1 MDFATVKRGEVLRY
15 MGCKGDVPP
24 EVLNLAEECLAML
37 GEVCEPRYVV
47 REFPLKMPGDGVIE
61 TDCFRTVSRNLEKIT
76 IRTDLINMHDSESG
90 MGSVTAGFRYHILP
104 LCLGKGGSLEMKSG
118 GQSCKFRRTQERMIF
133 ARGAT
138 ESAMAMKKL
147 FEAPRAPVMID
158 DNILTWRM
166 PETEMKV
173 RMSVEPAGAFAG
185 FACWDTPNLE
195 TPTFEPFFLPVTL
208 KAGESAGYTLTLT
221 AGK

>member
-1 MDFATVKRGEVLRY
+1 
-15 MGCKGDVPP
+15 
-24 EVLNLAEECLAML
+24 
-37 GEVCEPRYVV
+37 
-47 REFPLKMPGDGVIE
+47 
-61 TDCFRTVSRNLEKIT
+61 
-76 IRTDLINMHDSESG
+76 
-90 MGSVTAGFRYHILP
+90 
-104 LCLGKGGSLEMKSG
+104 
-118 GQSCKFRRTQERMIF
+118 MIF

-147 FEAPRAPVMID
+147 FEAPRAPVIID

>member
-1 MDFATVKRGEVLRY
+1 MEHLTIRQTLE
-15 MGCKGDVPP
+15 
-24 EVLNLAEECLAML
+24 
-37 GEVCEPRYVV
+37 
-47 REFPLKMPGDGVIE
+47 
-61 TDCFRTVSRNLEKIT
+61 VSRNLEKIT
-76 IRTDLINMHDSESG
+76 IRTELINMHDSESG